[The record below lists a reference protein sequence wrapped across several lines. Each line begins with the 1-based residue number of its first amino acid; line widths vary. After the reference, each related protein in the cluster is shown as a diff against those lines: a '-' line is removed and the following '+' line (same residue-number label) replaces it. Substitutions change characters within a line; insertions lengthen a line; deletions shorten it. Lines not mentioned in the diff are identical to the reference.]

1 MNQLFLNEIQKI
13 IDLNNIYINQIISL
27 TVQNNQEFNNQNFL
41 HSQIN
46 ILNSNLQSFLQRKRN
61 PDDLNNS
68 DILYSNYKIENN
80 PQFQNN
86 GINRGQTILLN
97 NNQIPKDNLN
107 ILSNNIFTNKEVISN
122 NNNINSLN
130 IFQNETK
137 LVNNDNI
144 NTNNIILNVDNINK
158 NSLINKF
165 IEVKE
170 NISNIKLN
178 NNNFINNNCNSIP
191 NYSNLNNIKDS
202 LYNQN
207 NNNSSKLISNK
218 ESESSLL
225 NSSENNNEIKVL
237 KNHKAVYVNR
247 FLLNSPSSSKKLKK
261 LNKIAFIGKSKRS
274 SRYRGV
280 SRNGNQWQVLIM
292 LKRGKSYVGSYNS
305 EELAARIYDILSIKY
320 RGIKA
325 RTNFKYCSEQIKTIL
340 ETDIDIKSKD
350 INDFIAK
357 IAS

>member
-1 MNQLFLNEIQKI
+1 M
-13 IDLNNIYINQIISL
+13 
-27 TVQNNQEFNNQNFL
+27 
-41 HSQIN
+41 
-46 ILNSNLQSFLQRKRN
+46 
-61 PDDLNNS
+61 
-68 DILYSNYKIENN
+68 ENN
-80 PQFQNN
+80 PQFQNS
-86 GINRGQTILLN
+86 GINRGQNILLN

-107 ILSNNIFTNKEVISN
+107 ILSNNIITNKEVISN

-144 NTNNIILNVDNINK
+144 NTKDVILNVHNINK
-158 NSLINKF
+158 NLLINKF
-165 IEVKE
+165 NEVNE

-191 NYSNLNNIKDS
+191 NYSNLNNIKNS

-207 NNNSSKLISNK
+207 NNNSKLTSKK
-218 ESESSLL
+218 ESESSIL
-225 NSSENNNEIKVL
+225 NNSENNNEIKVL

-292 LKRGKSYVGSYNS
+292 LKRGKSYVGSYTS

-350 INDFIAK
+350 INDFITK
-357 IAS
+357 ITS